1 MTIARDTYEVEIAGV
16 RRELPLFE
24 VAPGLRITVLNILGD
39 TELVQATAR
48 GLTEELDPASYDIL
62 VTAEAKGIT

>member
-24 VAPGLRITVLNILGD
+24 VAPGMRITVLNILGD

-48 GLTEELDPASYDIL
+48 GLTEELDSAS
-62 VTAEAKGIT
+62 

>member
-24 VAPGLRITVLNILGD
+24 VAPGVRIGYLH
-39 TELVQATAR
+39 
-48 GLTEELDPASYDIL
+48 
-62 VTAEAKGIT
+62 